1 MLFYNRVSVINNR
14 HKGIDINKNG
24 SDTSRACYLCCFY
37 FFKDKH
43 FSYLPYVCSSCL
55 ELTQKV
61 TKMLY
66 YDRIWVFDSKYPN
79 KTGSDVSKLCDL
91 CYFFKN
97 QNFKYQPYFCYGCHG
112 LSQRATDLNETKFVC
127 VKKNNYRIL
136 SNISCKESTQLL
148 KRSDL
153 TEKLACS

>member
-1 MLFYNRVSVINNR
+1 MLFYNRVSVIDNR

-24 SDTSRACYLCCFY
+24 SDISRACYLCCFY

-43 FSYLPYVCSSCL
+43 FSYLPYVCGSCL

-79 KTGSDVSKLCDL
+79 KTGSDV
-91 CYFFKN
+91 
-97 QNFKYQPYFCYGCHG
+97 QNCVIFVTFLKIKTLNINPIF
-112 LSQRATDLNETKFVC
+112 ATDAMA
-127 VKKNNYRIL
+127 YH
-136 SNISCKESTQLL
+136 KELQI
-148 KRSDL
+148 
-153 TEKLACS
+153 